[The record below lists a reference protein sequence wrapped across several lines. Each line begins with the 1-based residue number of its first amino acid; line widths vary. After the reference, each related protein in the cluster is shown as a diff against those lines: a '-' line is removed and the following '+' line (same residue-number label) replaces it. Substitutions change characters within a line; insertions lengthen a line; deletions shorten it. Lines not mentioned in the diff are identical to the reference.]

1 MTKEEKNLL
10 INDLVEKLA
19 STNVVYVADAAD
31 LNAEEASK
39 LRRECFRQN
48 ISMSVVKNTILK
60 KAMERVEGKDFS
72 GLYDV
77 LAGPTAILTAEAG
90 NAPAK
95 LIKAFRAKNPKPV
108 LKGAFID
115 SAVFVGDNQL
125 DTLIAL
131 KSREELI
138 GDIIGL
144 LQSPAKNVISAL
156 QSGGQTIAGLV
167 KTLEERAN

>member
-1 MTKEEKNLL
+1 MRKEEKNLL
-10 INDLVEKLA
+10 INDLVEQLA
-19 STNVVYVADAAD
+19 ATNVVYVADTAD
-31 LNAEEASK
+31 LNAEDTSR

-48 ISMSVVKNTILK
+48 ISLTVVKNTLLR

-72 GLYDV
+72 ELYEV
-77 LAGPTAILTAEAG
+77 LAGPTAIMTAEAG

-95 LIKAFRAKNPKPV
+95 LIKSFRAKSPKPL
-108 LKGAFID
+108 LKGAYVAE
-115 SAVFVGDNQL
+115 AVFIGDNQL
-125 DTLIAL
+125 DSLISL
-131 KSREELI
+131 TSREELI

>member
-1 MTKEEKNLL
+1 MRKEEKNLL
-10 INDLVEKLA
+10 INDLVEQLA
-19 STNVVYVADAAD
+19 ATNVVYVADTAD
-31 LNAEEASK
+31 LNAEDTSR

-48 ISMSVVKNTILK
+48 ISLTVVKNTLLK

-72 GLYDV
+72 ELYEV

-95 LIKAFRAKNPKPV
+95 LIKSFRAKNPKPL
-108 LKGAFID
+108 LKGAYVAE
-115 SAVFVGDNQL
+115 AVFIGDNQL
-125 DTLIAL
+125 DSLISL

>member
-31 LNAEEASK
+31 LNAEEAGK

-48 ISMSVVKNTILK
+48 ISMSVVKNSLLQ

-77 LAGPTAILTAEAG
+77 LAGPSAIFMAEAG

-95 LIKAFRAKNPKPV
+95 LIKAFRGKNSKPV
-108 LKGAFID
+108 LKGAYID
-115 SAVFVGDNQL
+115 AAVFVGDNQL
-125 DTLIAL
+125 DTLVSL

-144 LQSPAKNVISAL
+144 LQSPAQNVISAL
-156 QSGGQTIAGLV
+156 QSGGHTIAGLV

>member
-10 INDLVEKLA
+10 INDLVETLA
-19 STNVVYVADAAD
+19 STNVVYVADTAN
-31 LNAEEASK
+31 LNAEDTSK
-39 LRRECFRQN
+39 LRRECFKQN
-48 ISMSVVKNTILK
+48 ISLAVVKNTLLK

-72 GLYDV
+72 DLYPV
-77 LAGPTAILTAEAG
+77 LEGPTAILISEAG

-95 LIKAFRAKNPKPV
+95 LIKTFRAKNPKPL
-108 LKGAFID
+108 LKGAFVD
-115 SAVFVGDNQL
+115 QAVFIGDNQL
-125 DTLIAL
+125 DTLISL

-156 QSGGQTIAGLV
+156 KSSGSTIAGLV